1 MSRPVERDGM
11 GRRRIRLALTVGDPG
26 GIGPEICSRLLASDK
41 RKRDIDFV
49 VIGSAAAL
57 FREGP
62 WIEDELPLVRAGES
76 GEVELAP
83 ERTSIVST
91 GGDDP
96 PPLGRPTAEGG
107 VAAGRAVEV
116 AVDLARRGEVQGIVT
131 GPISKEA
138 LRLAGYEYEGHTE
151 MLADLFDA
159 PDCQMMMVDQ
169 AFRVV
174 ILTRHLPLRQVA
186 ETISIPLIERGVGV
200 VNEALEG
207 CFGLRKPR
215 IAVAALNPH
224 AGEGGYIGSE
234 EERVIGPAVAR
245 LRRRGLDIEGPI
257 PADSLFHSSRAR
269 LYDAIVA
276 LYHDQGMIPFKM
288 TAFERGVNVT
298 VGLPVIRTSVCHGTA
313 YDIAGTG
320 TAGTGSLEAA
330 VELAAICAAR
340 TPPPG

>member
-1 MSRPVERDGM
+1 M
-11 GRRRIRLALTVGDPG
+11 GRRKARLALTIGDPG
-26 GIGPEICSRLLASDK
+26 GIGPEICSRILASDK
-41 RKRDIDFV
+41 RNRDVDFV
-49 VIGSAAAL
+49 VIGSAPAL

-62 WIEDELPLVRAGES
+62 WIEEKLPLVDAGES
-76 GEVELAP
+76 GKVTLP
-83 ERTSIVST
+83 PGRTSIVST
-91 GGDDP
+91 GGKDP
-96 PPLGRPTAEGG
+96 PPVGRPTAEGG
-107 VAAGRAVEV
+107 FASGRAVEV
-116 AVDLARRGEVQGIVT
+116 AVDLARRGEVEGIVT

-138 LRLAGYEYEGHTE
+138 LRLAGYEYDGHTE

-159 PDCQMMMVDQ
+159 PDCQMMMVDG

-174 ILTRHLPLRQVA
+174 ILTRHLPLGKVA
-186 ETISIPLIERGVGV
+186 ETISAGLIETGVKV
-200 VNEALEG
+200 VIDSLES

-234 EERVIGPAVAR
+234 EERVIGPAVAG
-245 LRRRGLDIEGPI
+245 LRQEGLAVEGPI

-313 YDIAGTG
+313 YDIAGAG

-330 VELAAICAAR
+330 IDLAAFCAGRKAAL
-340 TPPPG
+340 G

>member
-1 MSRPVERDGM
+1 M
-11 GRRRIRLALTVGDPG
+11 
-26 GIGPEICSRLLASDK
+26 
-41 RKRDIDFV
+41 
-49 VIGSAAAL
+49 
-57 FREGP
+57 
-62 WIEDELPLVRAGES
+62 
-76 GEVELAP
+76 
-83 ERTSIVST
+83 
-91 GGDDP
+91 
-96 PPLGRPTAEGG
+96 
-107 VAAGRAVEV
+107 
-116 AVDLARRGEVQGIVT
+116 AVDLTRRGGIDGIVT

-138 LRLAGYEYEGHTE
+138 LRLAGYGYDGHTE

-159 PDCQMMMVDQ
+159 PDCQMMMVDG

-174 ILTRHLPLRQVA
+174 ILTRHLPLRKVA
-186 ETISIPLIERGVGV
+186 ETISARLIEKGVKV
-200 VNEALEG
+200 VNDSLED

-234 EERVIGPAVAR
+234 EEEVIGPAVAG
-245 LRRRGLDIEGPI
+245 LRQQGFAVEGPL
-257 PADSLFHSSRAR
+257 PADSLFHSNRAR

-313 YDIAGTG
+313 YDIAGSG

-330 VELAAICAAR
+330 VELAALCAGRKAAL
-340 TPPPG
+340 G

>member
-1 MSRPVERDGM
+1 MIRLAERAGM
-11 GRRRIRLALTVGDPG
+11 GRRKVRLALTIGDPG
-26 GIGPEICSRLLASDK
+26 GIGPEICSRVLASDK
-41 RKRDIDFV
+41 RNRDIDFV
-49 VIGSAAAL
+49 IIGSAPAL

-62 WIEDELPLVRAGES
+62 WIEDEFPLVDAGRS
-76 GEVELAP
+76 GEAATPP
-83 ERTSIVST
+83 EGTCIVST
-91 GGDDP
+91 GGTEP

-107 VAAGRAVEV
+107 FASGRAVEV
-116 AVDLARRGEVQGIVT
+116 AVDLARRGGIDGIVT

-138 LRLAGYEYEGHTE
+138 LRLAGYGYDGHTE

-159 PDCQMMMVDQ
+159 PDCQMMMVDG

-174 ILTRHLPLRQVA
+174 ILTRHLPLRKVA
-186 ETISIPLIERGVGV
+186 ETISARLIEKGVKV
-200 VNEALEG
+200 VNDSLED

-234 EERVIGPAVAR
+234 EEEVIGPAVAG
-245 LRRRGLDIEGPI
+245 LRQQGFAVEGPL
-257 PADSLFHSSRAR
+257 PADSLFHSNRAR

-313 YDIAGTG
+313 YDIAGSG

-330 VELAAICAAR
+330 VELAALCAGRKAAL
-340 TPPPG
+340 G

>member
-1 MSRPVERDGM
+1 MSRSAERAGM
-11 GRRRIRLALTVGDPG
+11 GSRRIRLALTIGDPG

-41 RKRDIDFV
+41 RKRDIDLV
-49 VIGSAAAL
+49 VIGSAPAL

-62 WIEDELPLVRAGES
+62 WIEKELPLVRAGES
-76 GEVELAP
+76 GEVELP
-83 ERTSIVST
+83 SRRTTVVST

-96 PPLGRPTAEGG
+96 PPVGRPTAEGG
-107 VAAGRAVEV
+107 SASGRAVEV
-116 AVDLARRGEVQGIVT
+116 AVDLARRGEIQGIVT
-131 GPISKEA
+131 GPISKKA
-138 LRLAGYEYEGHTE
+138 LRLAGYGYDGHTE
-151 MLADLFDA
+151 MLADLFEA

-169 AFRVV
+169 ALRIV
-174 ILTRHLPLRQVA
+174 ILTRHLPLRKVA
-186 ETISIPLIERGVGV
+186 GAISVSLIERGVMV
-200 VNEALEG
+200 VNESLEG

-224 AGEGGYIGSE
+224 AGEGGYIGTE
-234 EERVIGPAVAR
+234 EEEVIGPAVAL
-245 LRRRGLDIEGPI
+245 LRRRGLAVEGPL

-288 TAFERGVNVT
+288 AAFERGVNVT

-320 TAGTGSLEAA
+320 SADTGSLEAA
-330 VELAAICAAR
+330 VELAAVCAAR
-340 TPPPG
+340 KTARR